1 MKMKGKMA
9 AFTALLALCLIF
21 AASAGAEE
29 KEETLPAFTFTAVGG
44 QSIQSEELKATPL
57 VVVMMAS
64 WCPPCK
70 REAPE
75 LEKAYLAYKDRG
87 VQFLG
92 VFVASSK
99 GSIEKFS
106 EKYGLTFPVGTSE
119 GDLND
124 LFGWKPFPAAAFVAP
139 GGVVRIKHFGE
150 TNFEELSEGIEKI
163 LE

>member
-1 MKMKGKMA
+1 MKMKGTTVA
-9 AFTALLALCLIF
+9 LAALLAFCLIF
-21 AASAGAEE
+21 ASSAGAEE
-29 KEETLPAFTFTAVGG
+29 TEEPLPEFTFTAVDGKTLESG
-44 QSIQSEELKATPL
+44 ELKENPL
-57 VVVMMAS
+57 VIVMMAS

-75 LEKAYLAYKDRG
+75 LEKAHLAYKDRG
-87 VQFLG
+87 VRFLG
-92 VFVASSK
+92 VFVASSEK
-99 GSIEKFS
+99 SIAKFAD
-106 EKYGLTFPVGTSE
+106 KYGLTFPVGTAE

-150 TNFEELSEGIEKI
+150 TDFEELSEGIEKI